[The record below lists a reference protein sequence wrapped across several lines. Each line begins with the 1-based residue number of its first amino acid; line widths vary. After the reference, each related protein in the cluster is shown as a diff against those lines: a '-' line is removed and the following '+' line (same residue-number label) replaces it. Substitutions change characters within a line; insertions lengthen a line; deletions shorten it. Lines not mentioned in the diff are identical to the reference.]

1 MGEATPYQLKRLVER
16 SVGYFWSVQHAQLY
30 SEPERLAQA
39 GYLHV
44 EREESGRRRKRYS
57 ITESGRRALD
67 EWRSQPPAELA
78 EMREPALLKLFF
90 GADRQMLAREQ
101 LKAHAARL
109 AEYER
114 IRAADPRRRRPG
126 PAARPRRGH
135 SPRARVDPLL
145 GGRGREHVTGTRVAP
160 ERLVSWV
167 AALLETQGTPPAGA
181 GRVARALVDADRCG
195 HRSHG
200 VRQLPYY
207 LELIEL
213 R

>member
-1 MGEATPYQLKRLVER
+1 LQAPRLTSISYIVLGLIEQVGEATPYQLKRLVER

-57 ITESGRRALD
+57 ITDSGRRALD
-67 EWRSQPPAELA
+67 QWRSQPPAELA

-114 IRAADPRRRRPG
+114 IRLRIPDDVDQAPRLALDAGIR
-126 PAARPRRGH
+126 H
-135 SPRARVDPLL
+135 
-145 GGRGREHVTGTRVAP
+145 EHEWIRYWEDVA
-160 ERLVSWV
+160 ES
-167 AALLETQGTPPAGA
+167 T
-181 GRVARALVDADRCG
+181 
-195 HRSHG
+195 
-200 VRQLPYY
+200 
-207 LELIEL
+207 
-213 R
+213 